1 MDLPR
6 GGFWRN
12 WVGNQS
18 CVAAH
23 LASPTSEAE
32 IAELVAIATRQG
44 KHVRCAGSGHS
55 FTPVVATSGLLLSL
69 QDYQG
74 VVDVDEAHKRVT
86 VKAGTKLNA
95 VTRYLRQ
102 AGLSLVNQG
111 DIDSQV
117 IAGALATGTHGTGT
131 TLSNLSSQV
140 VGMRIVRADGSILTV
155 SDRQDLD
162 LLHATQV
169 NIGMFGVVSE
179 LTLQVTD
186 AFWLHD
192 RVWREDFD
200 ALMEQHD
207 ELAAKHRHFG
217 FFWCPTSAS
226 RDLYCL
232 PDTTKVSKSGKD
244 YDVCEIKVM
253 DLTDSRT
260 FHEDE
265 HEKIAY
271 SSEVYAIHY
280 VPNFHELE
288 YAVPAQHGKEALRRV
303 RELVLTKHRDCIF
316 PVEYR
321 FTKGDPA
328 WISPFHQQDS
338 VTISCSGG
346 PNGIDYWPFLKDV
359 DDILRD
365 YDARPHWGKLHFTN
379 RDDVDRWF
387 PKAEAFRALRRSV
400 DPEGAFL
407 NDHLRTLFS

>member
-1 MDLPR
+1 MELPR
-6 GGFWRN
+6 GGFGRN

-18 CVAAH
+18 CVATH
-23 LASPTSEAE
+23 IASPTSEAE
-32 IAELVAIATRQG
+32 IAELVGTATRQG

-55 FTPVVATSGLLLSL
+55 FTPVVATSGLLMSL

-74 VVDVDEAHKRVT
+74 IVDVDEARKRVT
-86 VKAGTKLNA
+86 VKAGTKLSA
-95 VTRYLRQ
+95 VTRHLKET
-102 AGLSLVNQG
+102 GLSLVNQG
-111 DIDSQV
+111 GIDSQA

-140 VGMRIVRADGSILTV
+140 VAMRIVRADGLIMTV

-288 YAVPAQHGKEALRRV
+288 YAVPTQHGKDVLRRV

-316 PVEYR
+316 TVEYR
-321 FTKGDPA
+321 FTKGNPA
-328 WISPFHQQDS
+328 RVSPFHQQDS
-338 VTISCSGG
+338 VTISCSGS
-346 PNGIDYWPFLKDV
+346 PNGVDYWPFLKDV

-365 YDARPHWGKLHFTN
+365 YDARPHWSKLHFTN

-387 PKAEAFRALRRSV
+387 PKAEVFRALRRSV